1 MKEHTTARY
10 PRITPNILIGTEE
23 RVFKLALPPCQN
35 CQTPRDNEHAK
46 FCSHCG
52 VILKTASTFDEI
64 VKHDIEKL
72 GLTKKRVQTIK
83 KHSHISIIKDILM
96 DHEKLRD
103 VPGIGEIW
111 AKRIHSRAEEYI
123 S

>member
-1 MKEHTTARY
+1 
-10 PRITPNILIGTEE
+10 
-23 RVFKLALPPCQN
+23 V
-35 CQTPRDNEHAK
+35 DNEHAK
-46 FCSHCG
+46 FCSNCG
-52 VILKTASTFDEI
+52 VVLKTASTFDEI

-96 DHEKLRD
+96 DHENRELRD

-111 AKRIHSRAEEYI
+111 AKRIRSRAEEYI